1 MTKWRRGLSALLG
14 VSMSI
19 VMLGCGGD
27 RAVDGMGQESLYTT
41 APETVLAEEPTAVP
55 TATPE
60 PVPVALEE
68 PVTSFPQYLDLDGDG
83 VKELIELEYPEELM
97 EMPEGEAE
105 EIERKM
111 QLRIVRGDTSWGSE
125 VALSEE
131 ARLFISD
138 VDGDGFSEL
147 LLEVQLGETVYRLYG
162 WRFTGEELV
171 PLLFEGEESFAG
183 CIESLKG
190 KRLTLH
196 CWVELLGSHM
206 LEQDWRLTEEGFIP
220 DEESWTVL
228 ESGLGEEE
236 YPLMVLTEF
245 FAYAEDEEEGVEM
258 LLPQGTK
265 LRITRTDLEDTVWFE
280 TETGDRGYLEMG
292 KDAEGRFTVFEGRG
306 EAELFGGMEYTG

>member
-228 ESGLGEEE
+228 ETGLGEEE

-265 LRITRTDLEDTVWFE
+265 LRITRTDLGNTVWFE
-280 TETGDRGYLEMG
+280 TETGDRGYLEMS
-292 KDAEGRFTVFEGRG
+292 KDAEGRFTVFEGKA